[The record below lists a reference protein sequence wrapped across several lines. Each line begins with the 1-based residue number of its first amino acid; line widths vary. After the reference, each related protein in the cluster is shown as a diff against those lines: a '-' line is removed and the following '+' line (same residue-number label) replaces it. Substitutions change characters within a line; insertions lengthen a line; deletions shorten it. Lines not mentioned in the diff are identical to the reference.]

1 MFPATRRNFLLGAS
15 LTAASAPMAMAE
27 SRLNKL
33 RPAAAPSVVT
43 PRRLN
48 LYNANTKETFDRE
61 YHDGTTLSERAR
73 EELDWFLRDHHENVS
88 TRMDTAL
95 FDLLWGFQQRLA
107 RAGFGRGPLW
117 IGSAYRTEKTNE
129 KLRKE
134 GAAHNSKHL
143 TGQAVDITIPGHG
156 VFNYERIAE
165 WSATGGLGLYYWDHF
180 VHFDTGPR
188 RYWSQSR

>member
-1 MFPATRRNFLLGAS
+1 MLRASRRKFLLAAGITATFPA
-15 LTAASAPMAMAE
+15 AALAE

-33 RPAAAPSVVT
+33 RPASAPETAA
-43 PRRLN
+43 RRLH
-48 LYNANTKETFDRE
+48 LYNANTKETYNGE
-61 YHDGTTLSERAR
+61 YHDGTAVIAKAH

-88 TRMDTAL
+88 MHMDAAL
-95 FDLLWGFQQRLA
+95 FDLLSGFQKRLA
-107 RAGFGRGPLW
+107 RGGFGTGPLW
-117 IGSAYRTEKTNE
+117 IGSAYRSEKTNE
-129 KLRKE
+129 KLRRE

-180 VHFDTGPR
+180 VHFDTGPK
-188 RYWSQSR
+188 RYWAQPR

>member
-1 MFPATRRNFLLGAS
+1 MYPATRRNFLLGAS
-15 LTAASAPMAMAE
+15 LAAALAPAALAE

-33 RPAAAPSVVT
+33 RPAAAPSIA
-43 PRRLN
+43 PRRLK

-61 YHDGTTLSERAR
+61 YHDGSALVGKAHD
-73 EELDWFLRDHHENVS
+73 ELDWFLRDHHENVS
-88 TRMDTAL
+88 MRMDAGL
-95 FDLLWGFQQRLA
+95 FDLMWGFQQRLA
-107 RAGFGRGPLW
+107 RAGFGSGPLW
-117 IGSAYRTEKTNE
+117 IGSAYRSEKTNE
-129 KLRKE
+129 KLRRE

-165 WSATGGLGLYYWDHF
+165 WSATGGIGLYYWDHF

-188 RYWSQSR
+188 RYWAQSR